1 MGKKISYLFIL
12 LCITCQLAFAQG
24 KKPNV
29 VLILTDDQGWGDL
42 SLHGNPVLETK
53 NLDKL
58 AHQGAQFN
66 NFYVSPLCAPTRASI
81 LTGRYHLET
90 GVVSVS
96 NGLEIMDTNETT
108 LAELFKANGYHTGIF
123 GKWHNGQH
131 FPNRPIDQGFDE
143 FLGFT
148 AGHWS
153 NYFDTDLTQNDKTV
167 KTKGFI
173 TDVLTDEA
181 IKFIG
186 KNKEEPF
193 FCYLPYNAPHSPFQ
207 VPDKYFNKYKS
218 KGLDDELAAVY
229 GMVENV
235 DDNVGRLLNYLKAN
249 NLEENTI
256 VIFMT
261 DNGPNTV
268 RYNGVMRG
276 IKGSVHEGGV
286 RVPFF
291 IKWPGKIAEN
301 LVNIEVVGHID
312 IYPTLLELC
321 GLNPLK
327 TKPLD
332 GESFADLLSDKS
344 LKKPRLDR
352 KMFTNVN
359 FMQVPATL
367 NTGGFRNNE
376 YRYVY
381 EKNQSQLYLLN
392 KDLSENNDL
401 LKKNPQLSAEF
412 ENDYKQWFANVS
424 ANLSYY
430 SPIIL
435 SKIGVQL
442 PAYEAVLT
450 EGLKYKEGHGWAH
463 DYVTKWSSTKDNMIW
478 EIDCVNP
485 GKYNLVIEYLC
496 SKKNVGSTILVNV
509 DKESKSVKVTKAF
522 SSVVIPSPDRVP
534 RKEAYEIKK
543 WGKLK
548 VGEFLIPKGKSTIM
562 IKSTYV
568 KGDNVMEFNQLNVCF
583 SSEN

>member
-12 LCITCQLAFAQG
+12 LCTTCQFAFSQV

-29 VLILTDDQGWGDL
+29 ILILTDDQGWGDL
-42 SLHGNPVLETK
+42 SLHGNPDLETK

-58 AHQGAQFN
+58 ARQSTQFN
-66 NFYVSPLCAPTRASI
+66 NFYVSPLCAPSRASI
-81 LTGRYHLET
+81 LTGRYHLAT

-153 NYFDTDLTQNDKTV
+153 NYFDTDLTRNDKTV

-186 KNKEEPF
+186 KNSEEPF

-235 DDNVGRLLNYLKAN
+235 DDNVGRLLKYLKTN

-301 LVNIEVVGHID
+301 LVNSDIVSHVD
-312 IYPTLLELC
+312 IYPTLLDLC
-321 GLNPLK
+321 GLNPVK

-332 GESFADLLSDKS
+332 GVSFADLLNDK
-344 LKKPRLDR
+344 LVKKPRLDR
-352 KMFTNVN
+352 KIFTHVN
-359 FMQVPATL
+359 FMEVPATL
-367 NTGGFRNNE
+367 NAGGFRNNE
-376 YRYVY
+376 YRYIY

-392 KDLSENNDL
+392 KDSSEKKDL
-401 LKKNPQLSAEF
+401 LKQNPQLSAEF
-412 ENDYKQWFANVS
+412 ENDYKQWFAKVS

-435 SKIGVQL
+435 SKLGLQL
-442 PAYEAVLT
+442 PAYEAVLS
-450 EGLKYKEGHGWAH
+450 EGLTYKEGHGWAH
-463 DYVTKWSSTKDNMIW
+463 DYVTKWNSTKDSMVW
-478 EIDCVNP
+478 EIDCINP
-485 GKYNLVIEYLC
+485 GKYSLEAEYLC
-496 SKKNVGSTILVNV
+496 SKKNVGSTILVTVGN
-509 DKESKSVKVTKAF
+509 ESKTVEVKKAF
-522 SSVVIPSPDRVP
+522 SSAVIPSPDRVP

-548 VGEFLIPKGKSTIM
+548 LGEVFIPKGKSKII
-562 IKSTYV
+562 IKATDI
-568 KGDNVMEFNQLNVCF
+568 KTDNVMEFNQLNISF
-583 SSEN
+583 SSKN